1 MHQLPSRQAKDRR
14 RGDRRRLWP
23 PSWNTLP
30 KFVAWLP
37 LTLVVLSLA
46 GLVLT
51 PLALRQE
58 TKNMRLDMRSA
69 AEPTRLLLGDLRL
82 GLAREQALAQRFAV
96 APENTSWAAFHR
108 AAARDDSVLARLG
121 ATLRGLGADAQTA
134 IDTLTWTVNRWREVA
149 AVDGRRS
156 PEDLIRRSIA
166 RGVTYE
172 DLLGATLQ
180 VDTAVAMAMQ
190 TRRTRLDNLEGIELK
205 LTVVFVAVGCIASA
219 AVLVLTLRGR
229 HLRRLLRRRAEEETT
244 LRRLAGALSGAL
256 TVSEVAELTVS
267 AAMQSSR
274 VGGAYVTSAVD
285 GKLVVISARGTCTS
299 APGAQL
305 PMPHWL
311 HDRRNREDPHIFTTE
326 IRKSGA
332 RIQTRD
338 GYDARSVLIVPMR
351 HEGLVIGTLA
361 LASAGGRRTFKD
373 SAVRYG
379 RALGDLAAV
388 AMHRASALEREQR
401 ARSVAEGAVRTRDA
415 VVSMVSHDLRNPLTA
430 ILGGADYLLELLK
443 ETDGRETE
451 RIQLARLK
459 HAAASMNRLIGDL
472 LDITRLESGPLPLQR
487 KRLSLV
493 DVVDEVIEM
502 FEEVVRGRRVTLERV
517 APSELPLVWGDHD
530 RLAQALSN
538 LIGNAVKFTPE
549 GGRITVG
556 VETSERGVKVYV
568 RDTGQGISSE
578 HLSHLFDRFWQ
589 ATHHD
594 RRGLGLGLSIVKG
607 IVEAHG
613 GEVHVESSPNKGT
626 TFHFVVP
633 FAEGDVGVARIAE
646 TTTTAAPA
654 TDRATAERA
663 ALDAAKRAA
672 RPNLSTPGGGG
683 GGEAQPT
690 VS

>member
-1 MHQLPSRQAKDRR
+1 MQQLPSRQAKDRR
-14 RGDRRRLWP
+14 RGDRREWWP
-23 PSWNTLP
+23 LSWNTLP

-58 TKNMRLDMRSA
+58 TKNMRFDMRSA
-69 AEPTRLLLGDLRL
+69 AEPTRLLLGDLRM

-96 APENTSWAAFHR
+96 TPENTSWSAFYR
-108 AAARDDSVLARLG
+108 AAARDDSVLARLD
-121 ATLRGLGADAQTA
+121 ATVRGLGVQAQTS
-134 IDTLTWTVNRWREVA
+134 IDTLTLTVNRWREVA
-149 AVDGRRS
+149 AVEGRRS

-190 TRRTRLDNLEGIELK
+190 SRRTRLESFEGMELK

-256 TVSEVAELTVS
+256 TVSEVAELTVG

-338 GYDARSVLIVPMR
+338 GYDSRSVLIVPMR

-361 LASAGGRRTFKD
+361 LASAGGRRTFGD

-388 AMHRASALEREQR
+388 AMHRAGALEREQR
-401 ARSVAEGAVRTRDA
+401 ARSLAEGAVRTRDA

-443 ETDGRETE
+443 ETDGRENE
-451 RIQLARLK
+451 RTQLSRLK

-487 KRLSLV
+487 KRLNLV
-493 DVVDEVIEM
+493 DVVDEVMEM
-502 FEEVVRGRRVTLERV
+502 FQEVVRGRRIMLERV
-517 APSELPLVWGDHD
+517 AAASDLPLVWGDHD

-538 LIGNAVKFTPE
+538 LIGNAVKFTPD

-556 VETSERGVKVYV
+556 MELHERGVRVYV
-568 RDTGQGISSE
+568 RDTGQGIPAE
-578 HLSHLFDRFWQ
+578 HVAHLFDRFWQ

-613 GEVHVESSPNKGT
+613 GEVRVDSAPSKGT

-633 FAEGDVGVARIAE
+633 FAEASAAMAALAE
-646 TTTTAAPA
+646 TKTTTESAGS
-654 TDRATAERA
+654 ERA
-663 ALDAAKRAA
+663 ALDAAKLAA
-672 RPNLSTPGGGG
+672 RKKLSSS
-683 GGEAQPT
+683 GGEAQAI
-690 VS
+690 S